1 MNKEQESEILKDI
14 KEIVRGFDSMLSEK
28 AMLVLGSTILTS
40 VLLRKNGG
48 GYTPRIQEFTGKLHK
63 LMTEYM
69 EEN

>member
-1 MNKEQESEILKDI
+1 MNKEQESGILEDI

-40 VLLRKNGG
+40 VLLRKSGG
-48 GYTPRIQEFTGKLHK
+48 GYTTRIQEFTEELHK
-63 LMTEYM
+63 LMTKYM